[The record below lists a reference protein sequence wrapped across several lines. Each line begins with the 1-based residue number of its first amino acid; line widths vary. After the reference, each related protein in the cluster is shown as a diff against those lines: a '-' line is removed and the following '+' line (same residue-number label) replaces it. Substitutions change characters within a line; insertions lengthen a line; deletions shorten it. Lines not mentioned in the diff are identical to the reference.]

1 MKTNPR
7 PWQTRRV
14 VMLLMAAAVLLPSL
28 YGFGTKLI
36 EFIALARG
44 DVEGSF
50 AISPVV
56 NYLLASFG
64 FLLLFGWAA
73 LGGMFRDIEQPKY
86 TMLENEAKLDLASG
100 GGRPTQSDAL
110 FIRNALLSPAP
121 VAVRNSRFGGS
132 DEHC

>member
-1 MKTNPR
+1 
-7 PWQTRRV
+7 
-14 VMLLMAAAVLLPSL
+14 MLLMAAAVLLPSL

-73 LGGMFRDIEQPKY
+73 LGGMFRDIEQPKF
-86 TMLENEAKLDLASG
+86 TMLENEMKLDLASG
-100 GGRPTQSDAL
+100 GGRPPTQSEAMQ
-110 FIRNALLSPAP
+110 IRNSLLLPTTVVP
-121 VAVRNSRFGGS
+121 RTSRFGGS
-132 DEHC
+132 DERL

>member
-1 MKTNPR
+1 MKTDPR

-86 TMLENEAKLDLASG
+86 TMLENEVKLDLAR
-100 GGRPTQSDAL
+100 GGRPPTQSDAL

-132 DEHC
+132 DEHR